1 MSDLLSN
8 GMDRLSDS
16 FKAHSNTKK
25 AFRSV
30 AEVVNELLDVVIEE
44 QSRGIAGSLRK
55 SHAFTPSLLK
65 A

>member
-25 AFRSV
+25 AFWSV
-30 AEVVNELLDVVIEE
+30 AEIVDELLGVVIKE
-44 QSRGIAGSLRK
+44 QNRGIAGSLRK
-55 SHAFTPSLLK
+55 PHASTPSLSN

>member
-8 GMDRLSDS
+8 GMERLSGN
-16 FKAHSNTKK
+16 FKAHLNTKK

-30 AEVVNELLDVVIEE
+30 AEVVDELLDVVIQE
-44 QSRGIAGSLRK
+44 QNKGITGSLRK
-55 SHAFTPSLLK
+55 PHASTPSLSN

>member
-1 MSDLLSN
+1 
-8 GMDRLSDS
+8 MDRLSGS

-30 AEVVNELLDVVIEE
+30 AEVVDELLDVVIKE
-44 QSRGIAGSLRK
+44 QNRGIAGSLRK
-55 SHAFTPSLLK
+55 PHTSTPSLPT